1 MKYIDAEKIR
11 SEVERIKE
19 ANCASPISVCN
30 DILSFID
37 YLKQEQSISSNL
49 DEAAEDF
56 VWEVMEND
64 ENGISELSRKLY
76 PWSKISDYYDG
87 LAEFFKA
94 GAEWMI
100 ERVISWLKEN
110 GHIYLYDA
118 EVNRG
123 DDYKVDLRISEKCFE
138 DLRKAIKEK

>member
-37 YLKQEQSISSNL
+37 YLQQEQSISSNL

-76 PWSKISDYYDG
+76 PWSKISDYYDA

-94 GAEWMI
+94 GAKWYSNQEQP
-100 ERVISWLKEN
+100 E
-110 GHIYLYDA
+110 
-118 EVNRG
+118 
-123 DDYKVDLRISEKCFE
+123 VDLEKEIE
-138 DLRKAIKEK
+138 DYWI